1 MNPIAFFLWAL
12 TLIFIT
18 LKLVGVI
25 CWAWWW
31 VLMPVGGPIVV
42 ATVFYIMAI
51 SLEWLEW
58 RMASPQKRER
68 IKARRKVKR
77 LFDLLGE

>member
-1 MNPIAFFLWAL
+1 MNPIAFFLWSL
-12 TLIFIT
+12 MLVFIT

-25 CWAWWW
+25 GWAWWW
-31 VLMPVGGPIVV
+31 VLMPVGGPFVL
-42 ATVFYIMAI
+42 ATTLEALAALIEYI
-51 SLEWLEW
+51 EWKK
-58 RMASPQKRER
+58 ASPQERER